1 MFQTTGGYNTVGGV
15 VISIIT
21 SNIKKISSF
30 QVDCGQFV
38 NEYHENGPMQ
48 PGLTP
53 REASDR
59 LQMFQNHFDALWRK
73 HSSYTIG
80 EDLFGLPHSEQPEL
94 NKIKK
99 ELNLLQRLYKLY
111 NDVID
116 RCV

>member
-1 MFQTTGGYNTVGGV
+1 
-15 VISIIT
+15 
-21 SNIKKISSF
+21 
-30 QVDCGQFV
+30 
-38 NEYHENGPMQ
+38 MQ

-99 ELNLLQRLYKLY
+99 ELNLLQVWQMTHSFK
-111 NDVID
+111 
-116 RCV
+116 CVCFL

>member
-1 MFQTTGGYNTVGGV
+1 
-15 VISIIT
+15 
-21 SNIKKISSF
+21 
-30 QVDCGQFV
+30 
-38 NEYHENGPMQ
+38 MQ

-116 RCV
+116 SVNNYHNIPWAEVNIEDINNELLEFQNRCRKLPKGLKVCCTYL

>member
-1 MFQTTGGYNTVGGV
+1 MPYIQELLHFQN
-15 VISIIT
+15 IT
-21 SNIKKISSF
+21 YVTFVF

-99 ELNLLQRLYKLY
+99 ELNLLQVNGHDSIFQVSL
-111 NDVID
+111 
-116 RCV
+116 CFF

>member
-1 MFQTTGGYNTVGGV
+1 MTFV
-15 VISIIT
+15 
-21 SNIKKISSF
+21 F

-99 ELNLLQRLYKLY
+99 ELNLLQVWQMTHSFK
-111 NDVID
+111 
-116 RCV
+116 CVCFL